1 MAALIMSVAQSMQ
14 ISEIADMI
22 EEHDTR
28 VWRVVK
34 YYVEDARSREDF
46 SDVSIIGIDETS
58 SAKAHKFTL
67 VMDFATSKAIHVC
80 RGKDALTLST
90 FKEDHYDIPSI
101 ESLKVPTT
109 HMK

>member
-1 MAALIMSVAQSMQ
+1 
-14 ISEIADMI
+14 
-22 EEHDTR
+22 
-28 VWRVVK
+28 
-34 YYVEDARSREDF
+34 
-46 SDVSIIGIDETS
+46 
-58 SAKAHKFTL
+58 
-67 VMDFATSKAIHVC
+67 MDFATSKAIHVC

>member
-1 MAALIMSVAQSMQ
+1 MAALIMSMAQSMQ

-22 EEHDTR
+22 GEHDTR

-34 YYVEDARSREDF
+34 YYVE
-46 SDVSIIGIDETS
+46 
-58 SAKAHKFTL
+58 
-67 VMDFATSKAIHVC
+67 
-80 RGKDALTLST
+80 DALTLST

-101 ESLKVPTT
+101 ESLKVKVKVTTT